1 MEMEIMDE
9 YEEAAK
15 QEHKCLE
22 EDIKEKRWENI
33 KNLESL
39 RDEIGYLRILGKK
52 YEQAYGVLQ
61 SLDDTLSQTIKKER
75 ELWPESE
82 LKI

>member
-1 MEMEIMDE
+1 MDE

-15 QEHKCLE
+15 QEYKCLE
-22 EDIKEKRWENI
+22 EDVKEKRWENI

-82 LKI
+82 LKT